1 MKKAQRYNNKLKQGF
16 RVQNKTG
23 DVLTKRN
30 ARRVCK
36 KNSGRVHAIAR
47 REVRS

>member
-1 MKKAQRYNNKLKQGF
+1 MTAYRYSNKLKQGF
-16 RVQNKTG
+16 RVKNKTR

-30 ARRVCK
+30 ARRLVKRGCE
-36 KNSGRVHAIAR
+36 RVRAIAR